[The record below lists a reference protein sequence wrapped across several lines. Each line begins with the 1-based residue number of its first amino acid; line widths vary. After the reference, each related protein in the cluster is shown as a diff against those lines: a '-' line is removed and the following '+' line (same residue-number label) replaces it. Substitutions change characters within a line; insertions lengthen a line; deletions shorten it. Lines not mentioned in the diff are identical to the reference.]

1 MFSYYLKLGI
11 LSLRRNPL
19 LSGLM
24 MAAIAIGIGA
34 CMTVITIYH
43 VMSGNPIPQ
52 KSDQLYYVQLDNW
65 SPHDDHNDLGL
76 PPDQVTYR
84 DASALLAAERARRQV
99 VSYQVGRIL
108 EPEGDEA
115 RPFEVSGRATSKDF
129 FAMFDV
135 PFLYGGGWDRSA
147 DEGRERVAVLRRS
160 VSERLFGGE
169 DPVGER
175 IRMNGDYYRIT
186 GVVDAWDP
194 VPRFY
199 DVTTSAFNDSADV
212 YIPFSVAID
221 EELNGW
227 GNTNCWKPVDEPGW
241 EGFLNSECVWM
252 QMWVELHGEAE
263 VAEYRSFLDA
273 YVADQK
279 TLGRFPR
286 PLNNHLAPVMQHL
299 AEQQVVD
306 DSVFILLVLAVL
318 FLAVCLLNTIGL
330 LLAKVMRRTGEISL
344 RRAVGASR
352 SNVFSQYVVEA
363 GLVGFI
369 GGLFGIAATRL
380 GLFGIDRLYTGAD
393 NIQKLLQMDWV
404 MVLSAIALAVLAA
417 IAAALYPTWRVSRI
431 QPASQ
436 LKTL

>member
-1 MFSYYLKLGI
+1 MFGYYLKLAL

-34 CMTVITIYH
+34 CMTVISIYH
-43 VMSGNPIPQ
+43 VMSGNPIPH
-52 KSDQLYYVQLDNW
+52 KSDQLYYVQLDGWN
-65 SPHDDHNDLGL
+65 PLEANNDLGL
-76 PPDQVTYR
+76 PPNQLTYR
-84 DASALLAAERARRQV
+84 DATALLDAARARRQV
-99 VSYQVGRIL
+99 VSYQVGRII
-108 EPEGDEA
+108 EPSGDDA
-115 RPFEVSGRATSKDF
+115 RPFEVSGRATTRDF

-135 PFLYGGGWDRSA
+135 PFLHGGGWDRSA
-147 DEGRERVAVLRRS
+147 DDGRERVVVMRRS
-160 VSERLFGGE
+160 VSERLFGAA

-175 IRMNGDYYRIT
+175 VRMNGDFYRVS
-186 GVVDAWDP
+186 GVIDDWDP

-212 YIPFSVAID
+212 FIPFSVAID

-252 QMWVELHGEAE
+252 QMWVELHGADE
-263 VAEYRSFLDA
+263 VAEYQAFIDA
-273 YVADQK
+273 YAQEQK
-279 TLGRFPR
+279 ALGRFAR
-286 PLNNHLAPVMQHL
+286 PLNNRLSPVMQHL
-299 AEQQVVD
+299 EEQQVVD

-330 LLAKVMRRTGEISL
+330 LLAKVMRRSGEISL

-352 SNVFSQYVVEA
+352 SNVFSQYIVEA
-363 GLVGFI
+363 ALIGFA
-369 GGLFGIAATRL
+369 GGLFGLVLTRL
-380 GLFGIDRLYTGAD
+380 GLFGIDRLYTGAT
-393 NIQKLLQMDWV
+393 NIQKLLQMDWL
-404 MVLSAIALAVLAA
+404 MVLTAIALAVLAA